1 MLPCWRRSGNLIP
14 TFTMVLTPTS
24 TPSPDQTSCLGYQKM
39 ETSLTLS
46 GDDNVIH
53 DNNDMNISAFLP
65 TNDKKVSDI
74 IFYSQLDFK
83 SYECNGL

>member
-1 MLPCWRRSGNLIP
+1 
-14 TFTMVLTPTS
+14 
-24 TPSPDQTSCLGYQKM
+24 M

-83 SYECNGL
+83 SHECNGL